1 MDRKFYT
8 DDFERLIKEMSDEFR
23 MYPSKRIW
31 NSIYNNIHPQ
41 RKWPSIGMSI
51 SLIFTLILVGHL
63 NTSNPVLVSQL
74 ASKQLAYQNAPFN
87 LANAIAYSSKF
98 PDHSIGYNQTNISPL
113 NDLESAAIVNQ
124 DKLNNNQSGPY
135 HQNITSNKKASSK
148 VIDNNTLANHEA
160 IAQIQSLSKKG
171 NQNLNKSIQ
180 SLSNSTKHS
189 VELIA
194 ENSSSEIASEPSSSI
209 ATSQKSNISDLMN
222 SISENEIS
230 RKELNSNFSEALQNK
245 ITSLIQKRLSKNN
258 QALISM
264 KDKEWVENIA
274 VKNKK
279 VAKKWAGKI
288 TSMAYFTPSIVYR
301 SLSNNPD
308 FFTNNSSSSPVSLST
323 ANQAL
328 KENLNQLPAIGL
340 EIGAGLQ
347 YSILKNLSIKGG
359 VQLNYTR
366 YSTNAFANSHPFST
380 AITLHDFVSNT
391 NYEIYKTSPFSNK
404 AGLEATRLHNETF
417 QFSLPV
423 GANLKLAGNEKLQWN
438 IGAAIQ
444 PTFVVGGKNYLISSD
459 YRNFVNEPSL
469 FRRWN
474 LNAGFETFITFKSK
488 GLSWQIGPQ
497 FRTQLLSTN
506 SKQYVIEEKLLNYG
520 LKVGVSKIIR

>member
-74 ASKQLAYQNAPFN
+74 ASQQLAYQNAPIK
-87 LANAIAYSSKF
+87 LANAIGYSSKF
-98 PDHSIGYNQTNISPL
+98 PNQSIGYNQIDILPL
-113 NDLESAAIVNQ
+113 TDLESTAIANQ
-124 DKLNNNQSGPY
+124 DKVNYNQSAPH
-135 HQNITSNKKASSK
+135 HQNIASNKKASSK
-148 VIDNNTLANHEA
+148 VIENNTVVNHEA
-160 IAQIQSLSKKG
+160 IAQIQSLSNKG

-180 SLSNSTKHS
+180 SLNNSTKHS
-189 VELIA
+189 VELIV
-194 ENSSSEIASEPSSSI
+194 ENNSTEMALELSASL
-209 ATSQKSNISDLMN
+209 ATSQKSNISDLMKSN
-222 SISENEIS
+222 SGNEIS
-230 RKELNSNFSEALQNK
+230 RKELSSSLSEALQ
-245 ITSLIQKRLSKNN
+245 IETISLNQKGLAQNN
-258 QALISM
+258 QALIFM
-264 KDKEWVENIA
+264 KEKEWVENNA

-279 VAKKWAGKI
+279 VGKKWAGKI

-438 IGAAIQ
+438 VGATIQ